1 VSSDAVE
8 GADSGRELR
17 RRIDAR
23 ADCLIHARGA
33 LTEWA
38 ATVGMPQDQCDD
50 LVLAAYEAMA
60 NAAEHGYRGQ
70 GGVIELHARRTADEV
85 IVTVADHGTWR
96 PPRDQKGIRG
106 RGLPLIEGLSHR
118 STVRPG
124 DKGTTV
130 VMTWTAPP
138 HGW

>member
-1 VSSDAVE
+1 VSSGAGD
-8 GADSGRELR
+8 GADCGRELR
-17 RRIDAR
+17 RRLDAC
-23 ADCLIHARGA
+23 ADSLIRARGV

-38 ATVGMPQDQCDD
+38 ATVGMSQDQRDD

-85 IVTVADHGTWR
+85 IVTVADHGVWR
-96 PPRDQKGIRG
+96 PPPEDKGMRG

-118 STVRPG
+118 STVMPG
-124 DKGTTV
+124 DQGTTV
-130 VMTWTAPP
+130 VMTWMAPT
-138 HGW
+138 GF

>member
-1 VSSDAVE
+1 MSSDAGE
-8 GADSGRELR
+8 SADSGRELR
-17 RRIDAR
+17 RRVDAR
-23 ADCLIHARGA
+23 ADSLIYARGV

-38 ATVGMPQDQCDD
+38 AHVGMPQDQRDD

-60 NAAEHGYRGQ
+60 NAAEHAYRGQ

-85 IVTVADHGTWR
+85 IVTVADHGVWR
-96 PPRDQKGIRG
+96 PPPDEKGIRG
-106 RGLPLIEGLSHR
+106 RGLLLIEGLSHR
-118 STVRPG
+118 STVMPG

-138 HGW
+138 AN